1 MSDAVADAGGH
12 EAAEDAV
19 QIPEAAVQKTR
30 AWTGL
35 FVVVGGDVA
44 IALAA
49 VLGIVVTSGAGSDQV
64 VAILTS
70 AFTAISSMTSA
81 YFGIRAASN
90 TAQSSVQ
97 GTVRAAEAART
108 RRPLEGPVASAGP
121 S

>member
-1 MSDAVADAGGH
+1 MTDGQDSVASTRSAD
-12 EAAEDAV
+12 
-19 QIPEAAVQKTR
+19 EAAVGIAEASMQKTR
-30 AWTGL
+30 SWTGL
-35 FVVVGGDVA
+35 IVVVGGDVT

-49 VLGIVVTSGAGSDQV
+49 ILGLSLTSKADSDQL

-108 RRPLEGPVASAGP
+108 R
-121 S
+121 

>member
-108 RRPLEGPVASAGP
+108 R
-121 S
+121 